1 MTATHFDASITKQD
15 FPEMKIRGRVFE
27 NRVDLEL
34 ERDGNILT
42 EGRNES
48 AVMQNK
54 RGVEQAAMR
63 EAL

>member
-1 MTATHFDASITKQD
+1 
-15 FPEMKIRGRVFE
+15 MKIRGRVIE

-54 RGVEQAAMR
+54 RGQE
-63 EAL
+63 